1 MELPEIVYQAAFAP
15 DLSEEGPWA
24 SIANKE
30 SMTRERR
37 IRESREGAFVHL
49 VGRIAQHGAAA
60 VYQRILQYIRN
71 ALGITPANQL

>member
-24 SIANKE
+24 SFAKD
-30 SMTRERR
+30 MTREQR

-60 VYQRILQYIRN
+60 VYQRILQYKRN
-71 ALGITPANQL
+71 ALGITLANQL